1 MENTPRNVVLQVGSL
16 IALYLSASFL
26 LTLVFG
32 LINISYPS
40 ATDSYWEIES
50 ATESIRLGI
59 AMLIV
64 FFPTYLVL
72 TRLMN
77 RFRRVEHGALYQNIT
92 KWLIYLSLLIGG
104 LVLLGTLVT
113 TIYTFLNGDLTT
125 RFILKAAAVIAVVG
139 AAFHYYVLD
148 AKGVWVREEGKS
160 VMYGVG
166 AALLVFLAIAYG
178 IANIETPAVV
188 REMKLDEEQL
198 NDLRNMQWEVD
209 NYMAMSS
216 STLPNTLEDA
226 YALSAQDVPVAPE
239 GREAY
244 SYEKTDKG
252 FKLCATF
259 SRDSVPNEF
268 MNTSYVDPAAR
279 IKNPDNWNYKEGR
292 YCFERVVK

>member
-26 LTLVFG
+26 ITLVFG
-32 LINISYPS
+32 LITISYPS

-50 ATESIRLGI
+50 ATESIRIGI
-59 AMLIV
+59 AMLLV
-64 FFPTYLVL
+64 SFPTYIVL

-77 RFRRVEHGALYQNIT
+77 RYRRTEKGALYQNIT

-104 LVLLGTLVT
+104 AVLLGTLVT

-125 RFILKAAAVIAVVG
+125 RFLLKAATVLLVVG

-148 AKGVWVREEGKS
+148 AKGVWVKEEGKS
-160 VMYGVG
+160 IMFGVG
-166 AALLVFLAIAYG
+166 AGLLVLLAIAFG
-178 IANIETPAVV
+178 VKNIETPAVV
-188 REMKLDEEQL
+188 REMKLDETQV
-198 NDLRNMQWEVD
+198 NDLRNIQWQID
-209 NYMAMSS
+209 SYMAMSS
-216 STLPNTLEDA
+216 SSLPNTLPEA
-226 YALSAQDVPVAPE
+226 YTSSGMDVPTAPE

-268 MNTSYVDPAAR
+268 MDTSYVDPAAK
-279 IKNPDNWNYKEGR
+279 IKNPENWNYKEGR

>member
-26 LTLVFG
+26 ITLVFG

-40 ATDSYWEIES
+40 ASDTYWEIES
-50 ATESIRLGI
+50 ATESIRIGI
-59 AMLIV
+59 AMLLV

-77 RFRRVEHGALYQNIT
+77 RFRRVEQGALYQNIT

-125 RFILKAAAVIAVVG
+125 RFLLKAATVLVVVG
-139 AAFHYYVLD
+139 AAFHYYILD
-148 AKGVWVREEGKS
+148 AKGVWVKEENKS
-160 VMYGVG
+160 ILFGVG
-166 AALLVFLAIAYG
+166 VSLLVFLAIAFG
-178 IANIETPAVV
+178 VKNIETPSVV
-188 REMKLDEEQL
+188 REMKLDETQV
-198 NDLRNMQWEVD
+198 NDLRNIQWQID
-209 NYMAMSS
+209 GYMAMSS
-216 STLPNTLEDA
+216 SSLPNTLEEA
-226 YALSAQDVPVAPE
+226 YATAGMDVPSAPE

-259 SRDSVPNEF
+259 SRDSTPNEF
-268 MNTSYVDPAAR
+268 MDSGYVDPMAK
-279 IKNPDNWNYKEGR
+279 IKNPENWNYKQGR

>member
-1 MENTPRNVVLQVGSL
+1 MENTARNVVLQVGSL

-26 LTLVFG
+26 LTLVFS
-32 LINISYPS
+32 LINITYPS

-64 FFPTYLVL
+64 FFPTYIVL

-77 RFRRVEHGALYQNIT
+77 RFRRAEHGALYQNIT
-92 KWLIYLSLLIGG
+92 KWLIYLSLLIFG
-104 LVLLGTLVT
+104 LALLGTLVT

-125 RFILKAAAVIAVVG
+125 RFLLKAASVIVIVG
-139 AAFHYYVLD
+139 GAFHYYLLD
-148 AKGVWVREEGKS
+148 ARGVWVKEEGKS
-160 VMYGVG
+160 IMFGVG
-166 AALLVFLAIAYG
+166 AGLLVFLAIAFG
-178 IANIETPAVV
+178 LKNIETPSVV
-188 REMKLDEEQL
+188 REMKLDETQV
-198 NDLRNMQWEVD
+198 NDLRNVQYQID

-216 STLPNTLEDA
+216 SSLPATLDEA
-226 YALSAQDVPVAPE
+226 YATAGINAPEAPE

-252 FKLCATF
+252 FNLCATF

-268 MNTSYVDPAAR
+268 MDTSYIDPAAK
-279 IKNPDNWNYKEGR
+279 IKNPENWNYKEGR

>member
-40 ATDSYWEIES
+40 PTDSYWEIES
-50 ATESIRLGI
+50 ATESIRIGI

-77 RFRRVEHGALYQNIT
+77 RFRRVEAGALYQNIT

-125 RFILKAAAVIAVVG
+125 RFLLKAGAVIGVVG
-139 AAFHYYVLD
+139 MAFHYYVLD
-148 AKGVWVREEGKS
+148 ARGYWVKDESKS
-160 VMYGVG
+160 IMYGIG
-166 AALLVFLAIAYG
+166 ASLVVFLAIAYG
-178 IANIETPAVV
+178 ITNIETPTVV
-188 REMKLDEEQL
+188 REMKLDETQV
-198 NDLRNMQWEVD
+198 NDLRNIQWQLEGFM
-209 NYMAMSS
+209 NMSS
-216 STLPNTLEDA
+216 STLPESLDSL
-226 YALSAQDVPVAPE
+226 YAETGGVIPEAPE

-244 SYEKTDKG
+244 SYEVTDRG

-259 SRDSVPNEF
+259 SRDSIPNEF
-268 MNTSYVDPAAR
+268 TDTYVDPMAK
-279 IKNPDNWNYKEGR
+279 IKNPENWNYKEGR

>member
-40 ATDSYWEIES
+40 DADSYWQIES

-77 RFRRVEHGALYQNIT
+77 RYRRDERGALYQNIT

-113 TIYTFLNGDLTT
+113 TIHAFLNGDLTT
-125 RFILKAAAVIAVVG
+125 RFLLKAGAVVG
-139 AAFHYYVLD
+139 VVGMAFHYYVLD
-148 AKGVWVREEGKS
+148 ARGYWVKEEGKS
-160 VMYGVG
+160 IMFGIG
-166 AALLVFLAIAYG
+166 AGLVVFLAIAFG
-178 IANIETPAVV
+178 LGNIETPAVV
-188 REMKLDEEQL
+188 REMKLDETQV
-198 NDLRNMQWEVD
+198 NDLRNIQWQIES
-209 NYMAMSS
+209 YMSLNS
-216 STLPNTLEDA
+216 STLPENLEEA
-226 YALSAQDVPVAPE
+226 YEDGGAILPEAPE

-244 SYEKTDKG
+244 TYEKTDRG

-259 SRDSVPNEF
+259 SRNSVQDEF
-268 MNTSYVDPAAR
+268 ANSSYVDPMAK
-279 IKNPDNWNYKEGR
+279 IKNPENWNYKEGR
-292 YCFERVVK
+292 HCFDRITK